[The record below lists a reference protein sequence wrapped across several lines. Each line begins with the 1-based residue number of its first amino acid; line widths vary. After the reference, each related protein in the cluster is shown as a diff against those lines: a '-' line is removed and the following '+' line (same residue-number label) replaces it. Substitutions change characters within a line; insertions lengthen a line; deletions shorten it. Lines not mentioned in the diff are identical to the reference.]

1 MKHVT
6 LLFLLTVLTISM
18 ACKKKTTPA
27 DEPLPDLVVAITAS
41 EGGATL
47 AAIDFTAV
55 EQEVSNATCNGSYN
69 SNAGMFAMTAV
80 GQVGQAGPNFTFNGP
95 TGGVLAAK
103 YDVTTGNF
111 ISAFNTTSEAF
122 VATSG
127 YLEITT
133 VDEYAAAAGVTEYF
147 IDGEVDMTMENNDGT
162 RTITVTGTF
171 SGVNIKSN

>member
-6 LLFLLTVLTISM
+6 LLLLLTVMTISM
-18 ACKKKTTPA
+18 ACKKNTTPA
-27 DEPLPDLVVAITAS
+27 DEPLPDLVVAITAT

-47 AAIDFTAV
+47 ATIDFTAV
-55 EQEVSNATCNGSYN
+55 EQEVDNSSFNGSYN
-69 SNAGMFAMTAV
+69 AMADLFVMNAV
-80 GQVGQAGPNFTFNGP
+80 GQLGQAGPSFTFTGP
-95 TGGVLAAK
+95 TGGVVAAK
-103 YDVTTGNF
+103 YDVSTGF
-111 ISAFNTTSEAF
+111 TSAFNTTSEAF

-127 YLEITT
+127 HLEITT
-133 VDEYAAAAGVTEYF
+133 VNEYGSAAGVTEYF